1 MLSAQSLLYVS
12 PVWSPLAT
20 RNNVYVYM
28 YMSIYIY
35 SYIYAYVN
43 TRVYT

>member
-12 PVWSPLAT
+12 PVRSPLAS
-20 RNNVYVYM
+20 RNNVYVHVH
-28 YMSIYIY
+28 MSIHIYIH
-35 SYIYAYVN
+35 IYAYVN